1 MTPMFHPAA
10 SLMLV
15 GCEDDLAEECARAF
29 PELLVLRVAHASA
42 AMERMLV
49 TRPLVVLLGAEITN
63 ASEHAVVIDCARDI
77 RAEVVRV
84 ASVRS
89 EDLQAV
95 VRESLLLAETSREEP
110 TLPPT
115 PRSDRSH

>member
-15 GCEDDLAEECARAF
+15 GCEDDLADECPRAF

-42 AMERMLV
+42 AVERMLV
-49 TRPLVVLLGAEITN
+49 TRPLVVLLGEEVTDARDGGL
-63 ASEHAVVIDCARDI
+63 VIECARDI
-77 RAEVVRV
+77 RAEIVRV
-84 ASVRS
+84 ASVPRA
-89 EDLQAV
+89 DLQAS
-95 VRESLLLAETSREEP
+95 VRAALLLAESSREEP

-115 PRSDRSH
+115 PRP

>member
-15 GCEDDLAEECARAF
+15 ACDDDLADECTRTF

-42 AMERMLV
+42 ATERMLI
-49 TRPLVVLLGAEITN
+49 TRPLVVLLGPEVTN
-63 ASEHAVVIDCARDI
+63 ATEHALVVDCARDI
-77 RAEVVRV
+77 RAEVVQV
-84 ASVRS
+84 
-89 EDLQAV
+89 AV
-95 VRESLLLAETSREEP
+95 VRREELPAVVRGSLLLAESSREEP

-115 PRSDRSH
+115 SRS

>member
-15 GCEDDLAEECARAF
+15 GCESDLVEDCTRAF

-42 AMERMLV
+42 ASERMLV
-49 TRPLVVLLGAEITN
+49 TRPLVVLLGQDVLDARDDGL
-63 ASEHAVVIDCARDI
+63 VVECARDI
-77 RAEVVRV
+77 RAEIVRV
-84 ASVRS
+84 SSVPR
-89 EDLQAV
+89 EELYAW
-95 VRESLLLAETSREEP
+95 VREALLLAESSREEP

-115 PRSDRSH
+115 PRL

>member
-15 GCEDDLAEECARAF
+15 ACEDDLAEECARAF

-42 AMERMLV
+42 ATERMLV
-49 TRPLVVLLGAEITN
+49 TRPLVVLLGAEVTG
-63 ASEHAVVIDCARDI
+63 ASEHALVVDCARDI
-77 RAEVVRV
+77 RAEVVLV
-84 ASVRS
+84 AAVRR
-89 EDLQAV
+89 EDLPV
-95 VRESLLLAETSREEP
+95 RVRESLLLAESSRGEP

-115 PRSDRSH
+115 PRP

>member
-15 GCEDDLAEECARAF
+15 ACDDDLADECTRAF

-42 AMERMLV
+42 ATERMLI
-49 TRPLVVLLGAEITN
+49 TRPLVVLLGPEVTSAT
-63 ASEHAVVIDCARDI
+63 EHALVVDCARDI
-77 RAEVVRV
+77 RAEVLHLAAVLR
-84 ASVRS
+84 
-89 EDLQAV
+89 EDLSAAL
-95 VRESLLLAETSREEP
+95 RESLLLAESSREEP

-115 PRSDRSH
+115 SRS

>member
-15 GCEDDLAEECARAF
+15 ACEDDLAEECTRAF
-29 PELLVLRVAHASA
+29 HELLVLRVAHASA

-49 TRPLVVLLGAEITN
+49 TRPLVVLLGPEVTE
-63 ASEHAVVIDCARDI
+63 ASEHALVVDCARDI

-84 ASVRS
+84 ADVRP
-89 EDLQAV
+89 EDLAVV
-95 VRESLLLAETSREEP
+95 VREALILAESTRDDP
-110 TLPPT
+110 TLPP
-115 PRSDRSH
+115 PRL

>member
-15 GCEDDLAEECARAF
+15 GCEDDLARECARAF
-29 PELLVLRVAHASA
+29 PELLLLRVAHASA

-49 TRPLVVLLGAEITN
+49 TRPLVVLLGAEVTD
-63 ASEHAVVIDCARDI
+63 VRDGGLVIECARDI

-84 ASVRS
+84 ANVPPG
-89 EDLQAV
+89 DLQAS
-95 VRESLLLAETSREEP
+95 VRASLLLAEKSREEP

-115 PRSDRSH
+115 PRP

>member
-15 GCEDDLAEECARAF
+15 ACEDDIADECTRAF

-49 TRPLVVLLGAEITN
+49 THPLVVLLGPEVTS
-63 ASEHAVVIDCARDI
+63 ASEHALVVDCARDI
-77 RAEVVRV
+77 RAEVVQV
-84 ASVRS
+84 AAVPR
-89 EDLQAV
+89 EDLRAV
-95 VRESLLLAETSREEP
+95 VRESLLRAESSREEP

-115 PRSDRSH
+115 ARS

>member
-15 GCEDDLAEECARAF
+15 GCEDDLARECARAF
-29 PELLVLRVAHASA
+29 PELLLLRVAHASA

-49 TRPLVVLLGAEITN
+49 TRPLVVLLGAEVTD
-63 ASEHAVVIDCARDI
+63 ARDGGLATVIECARDI
-77 RAEVVRV
+77 RAEIVRV
-84 ASVRS
+84 ANIPRR
-89 EDLQAV
+89 DLQAS
-95 VRESLLLAETSREEP
+95 VRASLLLAESSREEP

-115 PRSDRSH
+115 PRP